1 MIKRNQNSEMNVDS
15 HYIYSS
21 LKFML
26 GLPNLKFS
34 TIVLLI
40 VRRLESVSL
49 CLDSD
54 RSGP

>member
-1 MIKRNQNSEMNVDS
+1 MIKRNQNSEMNVNS